1 MQVQPRYLT
10 DRCILP
16 IVGTIT
22 REMAFHVRGELQA
35 AVEYYGYD
43 DVELVIDSPG
53 GELTALDGLIADIG
67 LLQQECVRVRTTVA
81 GQAASAA
88 AFLLAFGTVGHRRA
102 CPASRILI
110 HGPRAALGG
119 NGRDYLWTRT
129 ELARAASEL
138 EDANESLITR
148 LARHVWAGVAKNGTL
163 ALRRSA
169 DGDRVVRTEAAL
181 CREYRRLLQEER
193 WLDPAAALDLQLID
207 SIGIGPR
214 QNGRLS

>member
-1 MQVQPRYLT
+1 MHGQPRYLT

-22 REMAFHVRGELQA
+22 RETAFQIRGELQA
-35 AVEYYGYD
+35 AVDYYGYD
-43 DVELVIDSPG
+43 DVELLIDSPG
-53 GELTALDGLIADIG
+53 GELAALDGLLADIDS
-67 LLQQECVRVRTTVA
+67 LQNECVRVRTAVA

-110 HGPRAALGG
+110 HEPRAALGS
-119 NGRDYLWTRT
+119 NGRDHLWTRT

-148 LARHVWAGVAKNGTL
+148 LARHVRAGVGKNGTL

-169 DGDRVVRTEAAL
+169 DGERVVRTETAL
-181 CREYRRLLQEER
+181 CRAYRRLLQEER
-193 WLDPAAALDLQLID
+193 WLDPAGALNLQLID
-207 SIGIGPR
+207 SIGARPR
-214 QNGRLS
+214 QSGRLS